1 MTLVER
7 EGHVRR
13 FHVAKVNAATLR
25 GVLVANVDR
34 ASTLS
39 TDDFPG
45 YYPVGREFKAHGTVT
60 HKDGEYA
67 ATKTIPH
74 IWTSAGEVA
83 LQHRRKLLLDLQARR
98 DRHLS
103 PSERAH
109 HCTATAASSIFAT
122 TPAT

>member
-1 MTLVER
+1 MTLASAR
-7 EGHVRR
+7 ARPF

-74 IWTSAGEVA
+74 IWTST
-83 LQHRRKLLLDLQARR
+83 
-98 DRHLS
+98 
-103 PSERAH
+103 
-109 HCTATAASSIFAT
+109 TAKWHSNTAENFFSIFKRGVIGT
-122 TPAT
+122 YPI